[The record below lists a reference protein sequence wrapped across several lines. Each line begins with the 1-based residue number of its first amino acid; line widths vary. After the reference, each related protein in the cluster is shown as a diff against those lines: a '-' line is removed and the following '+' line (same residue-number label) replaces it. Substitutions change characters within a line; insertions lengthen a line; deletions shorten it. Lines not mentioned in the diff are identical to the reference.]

1 MKKIIITL
9 GCVVIAPLAFA
20 QPSSTDKKQNTTT
33 TERIKVTGTI
43 IRTTTEEGAAAS
55 YQPAKTLVVREDR
68 SNNPVRYILN
78 GRGHVV
84 NKAGE
89 IVQTAI
95 KPGARVR
102 VYYADMGDLRMID
115 HVVVLD

>member
-1 MKKIIITL
+1 MKKLIVAL
-9 GCVVIAPLAFA
+9 GCVLIAPLAFA
-20 QPSSTDKKQNTTT
+20 QPSSTDKKQGATT
-33 TERIKVTGTI
+33 TEPIQVTGTI

-68 SNNPVRYILN
+68 SNSPGRYVLN

-84 NKAGE
+84 NKAGK

-95 KPGARVR
+95 KPGTRVR

-115 HVVVLD
+115 HVVVID